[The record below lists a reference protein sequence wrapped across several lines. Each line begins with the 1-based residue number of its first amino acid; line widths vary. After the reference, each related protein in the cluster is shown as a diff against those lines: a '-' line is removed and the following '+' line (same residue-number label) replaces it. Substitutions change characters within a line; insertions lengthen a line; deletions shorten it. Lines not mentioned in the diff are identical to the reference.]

1 MRLSELK
8 AAIDKIEAENPGI
21 DPEVLMAS
29 THSLMPIQVTRAQE
43 WTANDST
50 YFLLHNNQAD

>member
-8 AAIDKIEAENPGI
+8 EAIDKIEAENPGI

-29 THSLMPIQVTRAQE
+29 PLNLMPIQVAHAQG

-50 YFLLHNNQAD
+50 YFLLHTNQAD